1 MQERDIARI
10 MSIKT
15 FSIVSLLVL
24 LFGIVI
30 TIFWQQELRYQLP
43 TPVPQ
48 EYRAVLP
55 RQPIDL
61 TAYLAQPFARPVLLH
76 FFSADCP
83 CSRFNIDHFGYLV
96 SRYRDSVDFYVVL
109 PGDNTSRA
117 AARFQE
123 QYGLSLPVLVDHDEQ
138 LAEACG
144 VYATPQAVIID
155 QQSQLYY

>member
-1 MQERDIARI
+1 MLARDLASI

-15 FSIVSLLVL
+15 SLIVSLLIL
-24 LFGIVI
+24 LFGLVI

-43 TPVPQ
+43 TPIPQ
-48 EYRAVLP
+48 GYRPALP
-55 RQPIDL
+55 GQLIDL
-61 TAYLAQPFARPVLLH
+61 TAYLAQSPTRPLLLH

-83 CSRFNIDHFGYLV
+83 CSRFNIDHFRYLA
-96 SRYRDSVDFYVVL
+96 SRYQDSIDFYVVL
-109 PGDNTSRA
+109 PGDNASRTA
-117 AARFQE
+117 TRFQE
-123 QYGLSLPVLVDHDEQ
+123 QYGLSLPVLVDHNEQ